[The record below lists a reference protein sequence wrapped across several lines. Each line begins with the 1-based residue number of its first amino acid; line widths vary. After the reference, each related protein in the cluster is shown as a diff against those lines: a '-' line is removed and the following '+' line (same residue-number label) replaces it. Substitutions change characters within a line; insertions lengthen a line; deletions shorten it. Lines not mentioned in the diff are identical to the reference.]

1 MPQAY
6 IIISSVKKSGYGA
19 RGNQGGIMEHTEVSS
34 DVKKPDRRVIKTKRA
49 IRNAF
54 AALIAEKDLNDIT
67 IKDISDVA
75 DINRKTVYNYYG
87 GIHEILDEIENE
99 LVSSFEKVIQE
110 IDFPRNLEN
119 PNKIFETLT
128 DVINGDMEFYS
139 QLMKIDANSHL
150 VRKIVSALKI
160 RVKQTLAQQL
170 PADKKKI
177 ELIAD
182 FITSGMLSAYQSWF
196 NSGREQPIAEFS
208 KEVSVLVFSGVNGLI
223 GK

>member
-1 MPQAY
+1 
-6 IIISSVKKSGYGA
+6 
-19 RGNQGGIMEHTEVSS
+19 MEHTEVSS

-170 PADKKKI
+170 PADKKK
-177 ELIAD
+177 
-182 FITSGMLSAYQSWF
+182 S
-196 NSGREQPIAEFS
+196 NSSPTLLRRECCPPTKA
-208 KEVSVLVFSGVNGLI
+208 GLI
-223 GK
+223 RGGNSRLRNFPKRSASSCFRASTD

>member
-1 MPQAY
+1 M
-6 IIISSVKKSGYGA
+6 K
-19 RGNQGGIMEHTEVSS
+19 HTEVSS

-128 DVINGDMEFYS
+128 DVINEDMEFYS

-160 RVKQTLAQQL
+160 RVKQTLAQRL

>member
-19 RGNQGGIMEHTEVSS
+19 RGNQGGIMKHTEVSS

-160 RVKQTLAQQL
+160 RVKQTLGAT
-170 PADKKKI
+170 A
-177 ELIAD
+177 A
-182 FITSGMLSAYQSWF
+182 
-196 NSGREQPIAEFS
+196 RR
-208 KEVSVLVFSGVNGLI
+208 
-223 GK
+223 

>member
-1 MPQAY
+1 
-6 IIISSVKKSGYGA
+6 
-19 RGNQGGIMEHTEVSS
+19 MEHTEVSS

-196 NSGREQPIAEFS
+196 NSGREQSIEAFS
-208 KEVSVLVFSGVNGLI
+208 KEVSVLVFSGVSGLF
-223 GK
+223 GKDAGK

>member
-1 MPQAY
+1 M
-6 IIISSVKKSGYGA
+6 K
-19 RGNQGGIMEHTEVSS
+19 HTEVSS

-128 DVINGDMEFYS
+128 DVINEDMEFYS
-139 QLMKIDANSHL
+139 QLM
-150 VRKIVSALKI
+150 LKI
-160 RVKQTLAQQL
+160 RVKQTLAQRL

>member
-1 MPQAY
+1 M
-6 IIISSVKKSGYGA
+6 K
-19 RGNQGGIMEHTEVSS
+19 HTEVSS

>member
-1 MPQAY
+1 M
-6 IIISSVKKSGYGA
+6 K
-19 RGNQGGIMEHTEVSS
+19 HTEVSA

-128 DVINGDMEFYS
+128 EVINGDMEFYS
-139 QLMKIDANSHL
+139 RLVKIDANSHL

-223 GK
+223 GT

>member
-1 MPQAY
+1 
-6 IIISSVKKSGYGA
+6 
-19 RGNQGGIMEHTEVSS
+19 MEHTEVSS

-160 RVKQTLAQQL
+160 RVEQTLAQQL

>member
-1 MPQAY
+1 
-6 IIISSVKKSGYGA
+6 
-19 RGNQGGIMEHTEVSS
+19 MEHTEVSS

-75 DINRKTVYNYYG
+75 DINRKTVYNCYG

>member
-1 MPQAY
+1 M
-6 IIISSVKKSGYGA
+6 K
-19 RGNQGGIMEHTEVSS
+19 HTEFSA

-128 DVINGDMEFYS
+128 EVINGDMEFYS
-139 QLMKIDANSHL
+139 RLVKIDANSHL

-223 GK
+223 GT

>member
-1 MPQAY
+1 M
-6 IIISSVKKSGYGA
+6 K
-19 RGNQGGIMEHTEVSS
+19 HTEVSS

-160 RVKQTLAQQL
+160 RVKQTLAQRL

>member
-1 MPQAY
+1 
-6 IIISSVKKSGYGA
+6 
-19 RGNQGGIMEHTEVSS
+19 MEHTEVSS

-160 RVKQTLAQQL
+160 RVKQTLAQQR

>member
-1 MPQAY
+1 
-6 IIISSVKKSGYGA
+6 
-19 RGNQGGIMEHTEVSS
+19 MEHTEVSS

-128 DVINGDMEFYS
+128 DVINEDMEFYS

-160 RVKQTLAQQL
+160 RVKQTLAQRL

>member
-1 MPQAY
+1 MPRAY
-6 IIISSVKKSGYGA
+6 IIISSVKKSGDGA

>member
-6 IIISSVKKSGYGA
+6 IIISSVRKFGYGA
-19 RGNQGGIMEHTEVSS
+19 RGNQGGIMKHTEVSA

-54 AALIAEKDLNDIT
+54 AALMAEKDLNDIT

-110 IDFPRNLEN
+110 IDFPAIWRI
-119 PNKIFETLT
+119 PTK
-128 DVINGDMEFYS
+128 
-139 QLMKIDANSHL
+139 
-150 VRKIVSALKI
+150 
-160 RVKQTLAQQL
+160 
-170 PADKKKI
+170 
-177 ELIAD
+177 
-182 FITSGMLSAYQSWF
+182 
-196 NSGREQPIAEFS
+196 FS
-208 KEVSVLVFSGVNGLI
+208 KR
-223 GK
+223 

>member
-1 MPQAY
+1 M
-6 IIISSVKKSGYGA
+6 K
-19 RGNQGGIMEHTEVSS
+19 HTEVSS

-160 RVKQTLAQQL
+160 RVKQTLAQRL

-196 NSGREQPIAEFS
+196 NSGREQPDCRNFPKRSASSCFRAS
-208 KEVSVLVFSGVNGLI
+208 TGLI

>member
-1 MPQAY
+1 
-6 IIISSVKKSGYGA
+6 
-19 RGNQGGIMEHTEVSS
+19 MEHTEVSS

-182 FITSGMLSAYQSWF
+182 FITSGMLSAYHSWF

>member
-1 MPQAY
+1 M
-6 IIISSVKKSGYGA
+6 K
-19 RGNQGGIMEHTEVSS
+19 HTEVSA

-139 QLMKIDANSHL
+139 RLMKIDANSHL

-170 PADKKKI
+170 SADKKKI

>member
-1 MPQAY
+1 M
-6 IIISSVKKSGYGA
+6 K
-19 RGNQGGIMEHTEVSS
+19 HTEVSS

-75 DINRKTVYNYYG
+75 DINRTTVYNYYG

-128 DVINGDMEFYS
+128 DVINEDMEFYS

-160 RVKQTLAQQL
+160 RVKQTLAQRL

>member
-1 MPQAY
+1 
-6 IIISSVKKSGYGA
+6 
-19 RGNQGGIMEHTEVSS
+19 MEHTEVSS
-34 DVKKPDRRVIKTKRA
+34 DVKKPDSRVIKTKRA

-54 AALIAEKDLNDIT
+54 AALIAEKDINDIT

-128 DVINGDMEFYS
+128 DVINGYMEFYS

>member
-1 MPQAY
+1 M
-6 IIISSVKKSGYGA
+6 K
-19 RGNQGGIMEHTEVSS
+19 HTEVSA

-54 AALIAEKDLNDIT
+54 AALMAEKDLNDIT

-160 RVKQTLAQQL
+160 RVKQTLAQRL

>member
-1 MPQAY
+1 
-6 IIISSVKKSGYGA
+6 
-19 RGNQGGIMEHTEVSS
+19 MEHTEVSS

-196 NSGREQPIAEFS
+196 NSGREQSIEAFS